1 MTVTSA
7 VLGVGFHT
15 HGQPHTRSDG
25 HIVSSIIVRLDCIIA
40 EYACDAWY
48 RIVNAKMKNKL
59 QTAQDKMIR
68 YLLNYGCRRHIDFN
82 DFKKSNFLDNNARVD
97 FEFEVQ

>member
-7 VLGVGFHT
+7 VLGVGCHT

-25 HIVSSIIVRLDCIIA
+25 HIVSSIIVRLPCIIA

-48 RIVNAKMKNKL
+48 RSVTAKMKNKL
-59 QTAQDKMIR
+59 QIMVAGDISILMT
-68 YLLNYGCRRHIDFN
+68 
-82 DFKKSNFLDNNARVD
+82 KKSNFLDINARVD